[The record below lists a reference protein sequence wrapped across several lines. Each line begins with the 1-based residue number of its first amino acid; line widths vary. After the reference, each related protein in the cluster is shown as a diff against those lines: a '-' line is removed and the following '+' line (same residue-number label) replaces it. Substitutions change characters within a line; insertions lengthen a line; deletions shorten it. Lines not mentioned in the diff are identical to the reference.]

1 MKKVYLETKEDIIN
15 ALAEGREIYREGY
28 LYKLYLCKGY
38 LMREW
43 NSGDLDINAE
53 MVLDKDSEYY
63 YVEEN
68 VVDTED
74 IGKLCWFSDRKD
86 FTGKRPGILKQ
97 IDKIVKYPYKT
108 ETGAIYKFCKKL
120 TEEELKE
127 LS

>member
-1 MKKVYLETKEDIIN
+1 MKKVYLETKEDILD

-68 VVDTED
+68 AVDTED
-74 IGKLCWFSDRKD
+74 IGKLCWFSDNED
-86 FTGKRPGILKQ
+86 FAGKRLGILK
-97 IDKIVKYPYKT
+97 DLNKSTKFPYMT
-108 ETGAIYKFCKKL
+108 ETGGCYKYCKRL

-127 LS
+127 LT

>member
-1 MKKVYLETKEDIIN
+1 MKKVYLETKEDIFD
-15 ALAEGREIYREGY
+15 ALAEGREIRREGY
-28 LYKLYLCKGY
+28 LYKLYLSNGY

-63 YVEEN
+63 YEEEN
-68 VVDTED
+68 AVDTED
-74 IGKLCWFSDRKD
+74 TGKLCWFSDHED
-86 FTGKRPGILKQ
+86 FAGKRIGILK
-97 IDKIVKYPYKT
+97 DFNKSVKYSYMT
-108 ETGAIYKFCKKL
+108 ETGGCYKYCKRL